1 MIGVLYEDAWTLN
14 ETCRFRVFGSANA
27 YDSYNGEKLHQ
38 QKEKRVSFNLA
49 GNRKRNAPSA
59 QAENEQQSSTAQP
72 SSGTGS
78 NPVNNNSGSDFAGK
92 ESAWNLKDCIFI
104 HEEAVND
111 TSIVKIVDGAYCGI
125 VFKSTVEKLE
135 SEPSLDLNKM
145 GIRLMRKDDL
155 VLVSVSSRGSRSP
168 ENFQAQFKQIRLPS
182 SVKRVLSVAV
192 DLTGFR
198 VLCEKRSRV
207 HLLRISCVG
216 KLLSDHPI
224 PVNFG
229 ALTQNK
235 KDDSYECIASVEN
248 FGDEAILLLRDNIG
262 GGFQP
267 LLRNISGGYKQL
279 SYTGLGRILQYGM
292 GMRYFASTGEIRS
305 ASICSEQISVDKKIR
320 NSLSNKNA
328 YRILLM
334 VALVSPSPENTLPD
348 GSLMQ
353 AILFCQL
360 DVVIAILKNLQDVSI
375 ERQPA
380 IVCEQLEGNRNIFH
394 VAVQNAYSRT
404 NADQADLDATDS
416 RLSVGPQKADTGEA
430 EAVKTRYERKWQ
442 EMISSA
448 PTTRAKAQQQQQLL
462 NELTSET
469 PKKDSSPESIKDEPE
484 SADSSDVINKKIP
497 IAAKER
503 QANSIE
509 IIRELCKNSVIR
521 EYFID
526 LMRQRDINGHSPFET
541 AIYQR
546 AYSAAQL
553 MWQTAIDVKEWS
565 QDVVDILMPSVGS
578 DDSNE
583 DSSLFILCA
592 NDTCSYTWTGEEHTP
607 QKIYECKT
615 CGLVGTLCCCTECA
629 LLCHRN
635 HDCKLKR
642 TSPTAYCDCW
652 EKCDCKALVTGNTA
666 NREQLLSGMLQ
677 CSTLIDG
684 LNSKGEHILLFLAR
698 TVGRQLI
705 EQEGYTKRSKRPG
718 PASTTTANG
727 TSIPEHDLEP
737 PKFARKALDLAIGNW
752 DVVKSLLDVGIKKQK
767 STMINSKTEDDE
779 PVLESVF
786 HLLEHDGSTHLDKF
800 VLTLLGWCD
809 ESNLDTLL
817 NLLVRQA
824 NKQQKKWDEEVH
836 ILIQRFVRSVIR
848 LFVMVILLSPNANG
862 TLLATIFDDINKA
875 IPATDAPTLI
885 YPLTQSNAA
894 QPGTSTS
901 AVAAIRDSLHNYR
914 AAAISG
920 VLSLVRAS
928 LPAAL
933 SLNSSIEKKDQKKH
947 KIIAFVAKCRRVFQA
962 LISYSLLELI
972 GIADALISPIRLG
985 IVKPSVSIVS
995 NEDVLEVLQQHLT
1008 NEQDLSSLIRMSML
1022 SGDRNETVTG
1032 EANNARI
1039 IQLADLRRGDTS
1051 QATDLAME
1059 RASDDDMSNDDDDDE
1074 EDLDAP
1080 ALISRTREN
1089 SNTSFN
1095 ARERTISEQSR
1106 RRQET
1111 ATGLEESLDE
1121 HEGEDPYGS
1130 DHDDIDDDDDD
1141 DEVEPYFDIH
1151 DDDDD
1156 DDDGEGHGGSDVNP
1170 LDGEGDSNDT
1180 ATVTIGDQGTTS
1192 SMTAETANSVEGSNT
1207 SATISIEPAAR
1218 QAGSQTQIAV
1228 SASESSARVGATTTT
1243 TTNPTSNVGGDGSRR
1258 GGMGWGDGIIMDE
1271 NSWGRNNNNMFGSGT
1286 SNSQR
1291 PNDPRSTV
1299 LRSTTAN
1306 STTASISVNDSV
1318 TLGGSGAT
1326 SLPLAAQ
1333 SAVTA
1338 DNNVVANLGDNGDFA
1353 TSNTSTQ
1360 LSACFS
1366 TIVKL
1371 IDELLLQL
1379 FFYEN
1384 WKQQSNKTKGIT
1396 LLLDLD
1402 PKIFG
1407 VLKNAFDGSLD
1418 PTWNWFFS
1426 IMDKTEA
1433 QLRYSNALMN
1443 SSVGRLLNL
1452 NQNDLSDSPDDR
1464 REEQQRSLTAPQRNR
1479 TAEQKKPLTKRV
1491 TMGAKR
1497 GGDGNVALGDSDGQN
1512 DARAEN
1518 ISYFLSLLRSYSAEN
1533 GDDLPVLELNALRDL
1548 TFITEAYLFHICFI
1562 DQLDQAKAVVPVKS
1576 SRTTRGNSEI
1586 RQQESEEQKMNK
1598 LHRFF
1603 KRSNSISYST
1613 LSDADKHHSFTYT
1626 AADVLPLSVRPHLL
1640 NSEAERDV
1648 LFALPPPYRTRSMHR
1663 RIALE
1668 HGVKFPA
1675 HQSLSQPPMSYA
1687 ELQSRLCS
1695 DEASKDQQEQKSA
1708 ATHNDS
1714 DAMEVCTTTDDVDVK
1729 QLSPPICNSFQ
1740 RSIGRWNRTISFI
1753 AKTFHDDIT
1762 KWFGGDSSHS
1772 VLIHKT
1778 GVCSFN
1784 VRYSQFRKQMDRLK
1798 STQTKDLVFNQVPR
1812 EKYVLLQQ
1820 TFRQLNHHYV
1830 RRMSGASGTS
1840 SSTATPSQ
1848 ISNARTGSVGGLG
1861 RASLPLASHKVKV
1874 TFRDEPGEGTGV
1886 ARHFYAAVAEALT
1899 TVKHLPSL
1907 DNVNEDGTNKSEA
1920 SKTAGKSASV
1930 GPTTPN
1936 TPKAEDTGANG
1947 GGRTLRSSTAGATS
1961 TPASTEAALMPAPST
1976 PALSASS
1983 FILPTGSDNQTPLFY
1998 KATAK
2003 SSGGFYTPITG
2014 QSCSSQ
2020 RLNAFRN
2027 VGRLIGIC
2035 LQHMEIFPLP
2045 LSRYV
2050 LKYIL
2055 GRNITWYDL
2064 AFFDPSLFD
2073 SLRSIVYNE
2082 ADENYQSQDFF
2093 NQLEMTFAVDLPAEE
2108 GGGTLE
2114 LKPGGADI
2122 PVNNENVLE
2131 YIYLFVENRL
2141 IGRNKASL
2149 DAIRRGVFDVLPTDA
2164 LINLT
2169 AEDMRLI
2176 LCGSQDINLQILQS
2190 FTKFFDESSAPAN
2203 VLAKYKKN
2211 FWIVVNKF
2219 SNAEKQDLCFFW
2231 TGSPNLPS
2239 TEEGF
2244 QPLPTIMIRPADD
2257 VHLPT
2262 ANTCISRLYVPLYS
2276 SKKILASKLL
2286 LAIKAHNF
2294 GFV

>member
-1 MIGVLYEDAWTLN
+1 
-14 ETCRFRVFGSANA
+14 
-27 YDSYNGEKLHQ
+27 
-38 QKEKRVSFNLA
+38 
-49 GNRKRNAPSA
+49 
-59 QAENEQQSSTAQP
+59 
-72 SSGTGS
+72 
-78 NPVNNNSGSDFAGK
+78 
-92 ESAWNLKDCIFI
+92 
-104 HEEAVND
+104 
-111 TSIVKIVDGAYCGI
+111 
-125 VFKSTVEKLE
+125 
-135 SEPSLDLNKM
+135 M
-145 GIRLMRKDDL
+145 GI
-155 VLVSVSSRGSRSP
+155 
-168 ENFQAQFKQIRLPS
+168 
-182 SVKRVLSVAV
+182 
-192 DLTGFR
+192 
-198 VLCEKRSRV
+198 
-207 HLLRISCVG
+207 
-216 KLLSDHPI
+216 
-224 PVNFG
+224 
-229 ALTQNK
+229 
-235 KDDSYECIASVEN
+235 
-248 FGDEAILLLRDNIG
+248 
-262 GGFQP
+262 
-267 LLRNISGGYKQL
+267 
-279 SYTGLGRILQYGM
+279 
-292 GMRYFASTGEIRS
+292 RYFASSGEIKS
-305 ASICSEQISVDKKIR
+305 ASICSEQIGADKKN
-320 NSLSNKNA
+320 NSLNKNA
-328 YRILLM
+328 NRILLM
-334 VALVSPSPENTLPD
+334 VALVSPNPECTLPD
-348 GSLMQ
+348 HGSLMQ

-360 DVVIAILKNLQDVSI
+360 DVVIAILKKLLNAPI
-375 ERQPA
+375 ESQPA
-380 IVCEQLEGNRNIFH
+380 VVCEQIEGNRNIFH

-404 NADQADLDATDS
+404 NADQADVDATDS
-416 RLSVGPQKADTGEA
+416 RLSTASQKTDTVEAD
-430 EAVKTRYERKWQ
+430 AVKTRYERKWQ

-448 PTTRAKAQQQQQLL
+448 PTTRAKAHQQQQLL
-462 NELTSET
+462 NELTSEIS
-469 PKKDSSPESIKDEPE
+469 KKDSSPETSKDEPE
-484 SADSSDVINKKIP
+484 SADSSDLINKRIP

-509 IIRELCKNSVIR
+509 IIRELCKNSVVR

-553 MWQTAIDVKEWS
+553 MWQTAIDVKDWS
-565 QDVVDILMPSVGS
+565 QDVVDLLMPSVGS
-578 DDSNE
+578 DDTNE

-635 HDCKLKR
+635 HDCKLKK

-652 EKCDCKALVTGNTA
+652 EKCECKALVTGNNA
-666 NREQLLSGMLQ
+666 KREQLLSGMLQ
-677 CSTLIDG
+677 CPALIDG

-718 PASTTTANG
+718 PTTTTTAYG
-727 TSIPEHDLEP
+727 VPIPEHDLEP

-752 DVVKSLLDVGIKKQK
+752 DVVKSLLDVGIKKPN
-767 STMINSKTEDDE
+767 TLINSKTEDDQ
-779 PVLESVF
+779 PILENVF
-786 HLLEHDGSTHLDKF
+786 HLLEHNGSTHLDKF
-800 VLTLLGWCD
+800 VLTLLGWCE
-809 ESNLDTLL
+809 ESSLDTLL

-836 ILIQRFVRSVIR
+836 YLIQRFVRSVIR
-848 LFVMVILLSPNANG
+848 LFVMVILLSPEANG

-875 IPATDAPTLI
+875 IPAPDAPNLI
-885 YPLTQSNAA
+885 YPLSNQSNAA

-901 AVAAIRDSLHNYR
+901 AVAAIRDSLNNYR

-920 VLSLVRAS
+920 VLSLVRARS
-928 LPAAL
+928 
-933 SLNSSIEKKDQKKH
+933 KKH
-947 KIIAFVAKCRRVFQA
+947 KVIAFVAKCRRVFQA

-972 GIADALISPIRLG
+972 GITDALISPIRLG
-985 IVKPSVSIVS
+985 IVKPSASIVS

-1008 NEQDLSSLIRMSML
+1008 NEQDLSSLIRISMQ
-1022 SGDRNETVTG
+1022 SGDRNEMSAGV
-1032 EANNARI
+1032 ANNARI

-1051 QATDLAME
+1051 QATDMALE
-1059 RASDDDMSNDDDDDE
+1059 RASDDDMSNEDDDDE

-1080 ALISRTREN
+1080 ATISRTREN
-1089 SNTSFN
+1089 SNTSLS

-1106 RRQET
+1106 RRQEN
-1111 ATGLEESLDE
+1111 ATGLDESLDE
-1121 HEGEDPYGS
+1121 HEGEDAYGS

-1156 DDDGEGHGGSDVNP
+1156 DDDGEGEVHGGSDVNP

-1180 ATVTIGDQGTTS
+1180 ATVTIGAPATTS
-1192 SMTAETANSVEGSNT
+1192 STTAETANSVEGSNT
-1207 SATISIEPAAR
+1207 SATISIEPTTAR
-1218 QAGSQTQIAV
+1218 QADSQTQIAV
-1228 SASESSARVGATTTT
+1228 SASEPSARVGATTTST
-1243 TTNPTSNVGGDGSRR
+1243 TTNPTSNNNGADGSRR
-1258 GGMGWGDGIIMDE
+1258 GGMGWGEVIMDE
-1271 NSWGRNNNNMFGSGT
+1271 NAWGRSNNNNVFGSGT
-1286 SNSQR
+1286 SATQR

-1306 STTASISVNDSV
+1306 STTPSISANDSV

-1333 SAVTA
+1333 SVVTA
-1338 DNNVVANLGDNGDFA
+1338 DNTVVANLGDNSDFS

-1384 WKQQSNKTKGIT
+1384 WKQQGNKSKGVTNI
-1396 LLLDLD
+1396 LELD

-1407 VLKNAFDGSLD
+1407 VFKDAFDECLD

-1433 QLRYSNALMN
+1433 QLRYSNVLMN

-1452 NQNDLSDSPDDR
+1452 NQVDISDQTDERRDDQPR
-1464 REEQQRSLTAPQRNR
+1464 TLAAAAQRNR
-1479 TAEQKKPLTKRV
+1479 AAAEQKKPLTKRV

-1497 GGDGNVALGDSDGQN
+1497 GGDGNGATGDSDSQN
-1512 DARAEN
+1512 AARAEN

-1533 GDDLPVLELNALRDL
+1533 EIWLSSLNL
-1548 TFITEAYLFHICFI
+1548 TFSIFALSTN
-1562 DQLDQAKAVVPVKS
+1562 QAKSVVPPVKI
-1576 SRTTRGNSEI
+1576 SRATRGNSEI
-1586 RQQESEEQKMNK
+1586 RQHENEEQKKSK
-1598 LHRFF
+1598 LRRFF

-1613 LSDADKHHSFTYT
+1613 LSDAVKHHAFTYT
-1626 AADVLPLSVRPHLL
+1626 AADVLPLSARPYLL

-1648 LFALPPPYRTRSMHR
+1648 LFALPPSYRTRSVHR

-1675 HQSLSQPPMSYA
+1675 HHSLSQPPLSYA
-1687 ELQSRLCS
+1687 DLQNRLFGDDGS
-1695 DEASKDQQEQKSA
+1695 KTQQIESSSTHEATS
-1708 ATHNDS
+1708 S
-1714 DAMEVCTTTDDVDVK
+1714 DAMEICTATNDVDSK
-1729 QLSPPICNSFQ
+1729 KLSPPVFNAFQ
-1740 RSIGRWNRTISFI
+1740 KSIGRWNRTISFV
-1753 AKTFHDDIT
+1753 AKNFHDDIT

-1798 STQTKDLVFNQVPR
+1798 STQTKDLVFIQVPR

-1830 RRMSGASGTS
+1830 RRTSGASGTS

-1848 ISNARTGSVGGLG
+1848 ITNARTSSSTGPG
-1861 RASLPLASHKVKV
+1861 RTLPLASHKVKV

-1899 TVKHLPSL
+1899 TVKHLPAL
-1907 DNVNEDGTNKSEA
+1907 DNVNEDGTNKSET
-1920 SKTAGKSASV
+1920 KTTGKSASV
-1930 GPTTPN
+1930 GPATPN
-1936 TPKAEDTGANG
+1936 MPKADDAVAAS
-1947 GGRTLRSSTAGATS
+1947 GRTLRSSTTSATS
-1961 TPASTEAALMPAPST
+1961 TPAAGNEAALMPAPST
-1976 PALSASS
+1976 PALSTSS
-1983 FILPTGSDNQTPLFY
+1983 FILPTGSDTQTPLFY
-1998 KATAK
+1998 KAAAK

-2014 QSCSSQ
+2014 LNCSSQ

-2064 AFFDPSLFD
+2064 AFFDSSLFD

-2082 ADENYQSQDFF
+2082 NDESYQSQEFF

-2122 PVNNENVLE
+2122 PVTNENVLE

-2149 DAIRRGVFDVLPTDA
+2149 DAMRRGVFDVLPADA

-2257 VHLPT
+2257 LHLPT